1 MKIVAILL
9 LLAIL
14 VALGQAL
21 LRLIRGSSSQMW
33 TMLAWRVGLS
43 ITLFVVL
50 VIALTQRW
58 L

>member
-50 VIALTQRW
+50 IIALTQRW